1 MLPYMALLAFTFGN
15 ALATYMLWY
24 NSSRRVLKWTV
35 LYFFLSLPIGNAM
48 FDVIYYVGV
57 KPGMATVV
65 YIGLLG
71 VSYVFVSGFIKK
83 KLIKA

>member
-1 MLPYMALLAFTFGN
+1 MLPYMALLVFTFGN
-15 ALATYMLWY
+15 ALSTYMLWY
-24 NSSRRVLKWTV
+24 NSSRRILKWTV
-35 LYFFLSLPIGNAM
+35 VYFFLSLPIGGAM